1 MRITSLVALAALI
14 GVAQPVTAEA
24 KDKVFALVPKAMNN
38 PFFDQARDGCMKAA
52 KEIGGVQCLFI
63 GPADATE
70 QEQVQVV
77 QDLITKHVDGI
88 GVSAANAPAIAKVL
102 ARAKEAKIPVVTWD
116 SDLLPADKGL
126 RASYIGTVNEQVGI
140 AVAKQAMAL
149 KPNGGTYCI
158 QTGGPAAANMND
170 RIKGMTETL
179 PADKWKQVA
188 GCPLYNND
196 DFPLSIT
203 QLTDLLAKYPKIDAV
218 LDAGGAPEME
228 VKAYRE
234 LMDKYKDQL
243 DKKDLVMLF
252 VETLPMQMD
261 DLKAGLSDGQVGQRP
276 FEMGY
281 KAIYLLNDLT
291 QGKSVPD
298 PVTIGLDVCTP
309 ATIAT
314 CKKQLAAQGRRRR
327 PAPRLNSRA
336 GDRPHGQAARHVRR
350 PRSAG
355 RRTRRSLA
363 AKTPPRCADSH
374 RRPGAPRR
382 ANPSVAA
389 RVRTRRAKP
398 HEARPNRARR

>member
-1 MRITSLVALAALI
+1 MKMRTLVALAALL
-14 GVAQPVTAEA
+14 GAVQPMTAQA

-77 QDLITKHVDGI
+77 QDLITRHVDGI

-102 ARAKEAKIPVVTWD
+102 ARAKEANIPIVTWD

-140 AVAKQAMAL
+140 AVAKQAIAL
-149 KPNGGTYCI
+149 KPNGGNYCI
-158 QTGGPAAANMND
+158 QTGGPSAANMND
-170 RIKGMTETL
+170 RIKGMVETL
-179 PADKWKQVA
+179 PADKWKQVQ

-196 DFPLSIT
+196 DFALSIT

-234 LMDKYKDQL
+234 LMDKYKDRL
-243 DKKDLVMLF
+243 SNRDLVMLF

-261 DLKAGLSDGQVGQRP
+261 AMKAGLSQGQVGQRP

-291 QGKSVPD
+291 QGKSVSD

-309 ATIAT
+309 ETIDT
-314 CKKQLAAQGRRRR
+314 CKKQ
-327 PAPRLNSRA
+327 
-336 GDRPHGQAARHVRR
+336 
-350 PRSAG
+350 
-355 RRTRRSLA
+355 
-363 AKTPPRCADSH
+363 
-374 RRPGAPRR
+374 
-382 ANPSVAA
+382 
-389 RVRTRRAKP
+389 
-398 HEARPNRARR
+398 

>member
-1 MRITSLVALAALI
+1 MKMRTLVALAALL
-14 GVAQPVTAEA
+14 GAVQPMTAEA

-77 QDLITKHVDGI
+77 QDLITRHVDGI

-102 ARAKEAKIPVVTWD
+102 ARAKEANIPVVTWD

-126 RASYIGTVNEQVGI
+126 RSSYIGTVNEQVGI
-140 AVAKQAMAL
+140 AVAKQAIAL
-149 KPNGGTYCI
+149 KPNGGNYCI
-158 QTGGPAAANMND
+158 QTGGPSAANMND
-170 RIKGMTETL
+170 RIKGMVETL
-179 PADKWKQVA
+179 PADKWKQVQ

-196 DFPLSIT
+196 DFALSIT

-234 LMDKYKDQL
+234 LMGKYKNRLSDH
-243 DKKDLVMLF
+243 DLVMLF

-261 DLKAGLSDGQVGQRP
+261 AMKAGLSQGQVGQRP

-291 QGKSVPD
+291 QGKSVSD

-309 ATIAT
+309 ETIDS
-314 CKKQLAAQGRRRR
+314 CKKQ
-327 PAPRLNSRA
+327 
-336 GDRPHGQAARHVRR
+336 
-350 PRSAG
+350 
-355 RRTRRSLA
+355 
-363 AKTPPRCADSH
+363 
-374 RRPGAPRR
+374 
-382 ANPSVAA
+382 
-389 RVRTRRAKP
+389 
-398 HEARPNRARR
+398 

>member
-1 MRITSLVALAALI
+1 MKMRTLIGLAALI
-14 GVAQPVTAEA
+14 GIVQPMAAQA

-102 ARAKEAKIPVVTWD
+102 GRAREANVPVVTWD

-140 AVAKQAMAL
+140 AVAKQAIAL

-158 QTGGPAAANMND
+158 QAGGPAAANMVD

-179 PADKWKQVA
+179 PADKWKQVQ

-234 LMDKYKDQL
+234 LMEKYKDRL
-243 DKKDLVMLF
+243 KNHDLIMLF

-261 DLKAGLSDGQVGQRP
+261 ALKEGISQGQVGQRP

-281 KAIYLLNDLT
+281 QAIYMLNDLS

-298 PVTIGLDVCTP
+298 AVTIGLDVCTP
-309 ATIAT
+309 ETVDN
-314 CKKQLAAQGRRRR
+314 CKKQ
-327 PAPRLNSRA
+327 
-336 GDRPHGQAARHVRR
+336 
-350 PRSAG
+350 
-355 RRTRRSLA
+355 
-363 AKTPPRCADSH
+363 
-374 RRPGAPRR
+374 
-382 ANPSVAA
+382 
-389 RVRTRRAKP
+389 
-398 HEARPNRARR
+398 

>member
-1 MRITSLVALAALI
+1 MKIRTLLMAAALI
-14 GVAQPVTAEA
+14 GAIQPITVQA

-52 KEIGGVQCLFI
+52 KEIGGVECLFI

-102 ARAKEAKIPVVTWD
+102 ARAKEANIPVVTWD

-126 RASYIGTVNEQVGI
+126 RSSYIGTVNEQVGI
-140 AVAKQAMAL
+140 AVAKQAIAL

-158 QTGGPAAANMND
+158 QSGGPAAANMND

-179 PADKWKQVA
+179 PADKWTQVQ

-234 LMDKYKDQL
+234 LMEKHKDQL
-243 DKKDLVMLF
+243 ANHDLVMLF

-261 DLKAGLSDGQVGQRP
+261 ALKAGLSQGQVGQRP

-281 KAIYLLNDLT
+281 KAVYLLNDLT

-309 ATIAT
+309 ETIDN
-314 CKKQLAAQGRRRR
+314 CKK
-327 PAPRLNSRA
+327 
-336 GDRPHGQAARHVRR
+336 
-350 PRSAG
+350 
-355 RRTRRSLA
+355 
-363 AKTPPRCADSH
+363 
-374 RRPGAPRR
+374 
-382 ANPSVAA
+382 
-389 RVRTRRAKP
+389 
-398 HEARPNRARR
+398 

>member
-1 MRITSLVALAALI
+1 MQFRTLVAVAALL
-14 GVAQPVTAEA
+14 GACPPMAAQA

-52 KEIGGVQCLFI
+52 KEIGGVQCTFV

-102 ARAKEAKIPVVTWD
+102 ARAKDAKIPVVTWD

-140 AVAKQAMAL
+140 ALAKQAMAL

-158 QTGGPAAANMND
+158 QSGGPAASNMND

-179 PADKWKQVA
+179 PADKWKQVQ

-203 QLTDLLAKYPKIDAV
+203 QLTDLLAKNPKIDAV

-228 VKAYRE
+228 VKAYGE
-234 LMDKYKDQL
+234 LMKKYQDRLKNH
-243 DKKDLVMLF
+243 DLIMLF

-261 DLKAGLSDGQVGQRP
+261 ALKAGTSQGQVGQRP

-291 QGKSVPD
+291 QGKSVED

-309 ATIAT
+309 ETVAT
-314 CKKQLAAQGRRRR
+314 CKKM
-327 PAPRLNSRA
+327 
-336 GDRPHGQAARHVRR
+336 
-350 PRSAG
+350 
-355 RRTRRSLA
+355 
-363 AKTPPRCADSH
+363 
-374 RRPGAPRR
+374 
-382 ANPSVAA
+382 
-389 RVRTRRAKP
+389 
-398 HEARPNRARR
+398 

>member
-1 MRITSLVALAALI
+1 MKMRTLVALAALL
-14 GVAQPVTAEA
+14 GAVQPMTAEA

-52 KEIGGVQCLFI
+52 KEIGGVQCLFV

-77 QDLITKHVDGI
+77 QDLITRHVDGI

-102 ARAKEAKIPVVTWD
+102 ARAKEANIPVVTWD

-126 RASYIGTVNEQVGI
+126 RSSYIGTVNEQVGI
-140 AVAKQAMAL
+140 AVAKQAIAL
-149 KPNGGTYCI
+149 KPNGGNYCI
-158 QTGGPAAANMND
+158 QTGGPSAANMND
-170 RIKGMTETL
+170 RIKGMVETL

-196 DFPLSIT
+196 DFALSIT

-234 LMDKYKDQL
+234 LMGEVQGSADSNH
-243 DKKDLVMLF
+243 DLVMLF

-261 DLKAGLSDGQVGQRP
+261 DLKAGLSHGQVGQRP

-281 KAIYLLNDLT
+281 KAIYLL
-291 QGKSVPD
+291 
-298 PVTIGLDVCTP
+298 
-309 ATIAT
+309 
-314 CKKQLAAQGRRRR
+314 
-327 PAPRLNSRA
+327 
-336 GDRPHGQAARHVRR
+336 
-350 PRSAG
+350 
-355 RRTRRSLA
+355 
-363 AKTPPRCADSH
+363 
-374 RRPGAPRR
+374 
-382 ANPSVAA
+382 
-389 RVRTRRAKP
+389 
-398 HEARPNRARR
+398 E

>member
-1 MRITSLVALAALI
+1 
-14 GVAQPVTAEA
+14 
-24 KDKVFALVPKAMNN
+24 MNN

-102 ARAKEAKIPVVTWD
+102 ARAKEANIPVVTWD

-149 KPNGGTYCI
+149 KPNGGNYCI
-158 QTGGPAAANMND
+158 QTGGPSAANMND
-170 RIKGMTETL
+170 RIKGMVETL
-179 PADKWKQVA
+179 PADKWKQVQ

-196 DFPLSIT
+196 DFALSIT

-234 LMDKYKDQL
+234 LMDKYKD
-243 DKKDLVMLF
+243 
-252 VETLPMQMD
+252 
-261 DLKAGLSDGQVGQRP
+261 
-276 FEMGY
+276 
-281 KAIYLLNDLT
+281 
-291 QGKSVPD
+291 
-298 PVTIGLDVCTP
+298 
-309 ATIAT
+309 
-314 CKKQLAAQGRRRR
+314 
-327 PAPRLNSRA
+327 RLE
-336 GDRPHGQAARHVRR
+336 Q
-350 PRSAG
+350 PRSRYAVRGDFAHADG
-355 RRTRRSLA
+355 RTEGWPQPGPGWA
-363 AKTPPRCADSH
+363 AA
-374 RRPGAPRR
+374 
-382 ANPSVAA
+382 
-389 RVRTRRAKP
+389 VRDGLQGHLSA
-398 HEARPNRARR
+398 E